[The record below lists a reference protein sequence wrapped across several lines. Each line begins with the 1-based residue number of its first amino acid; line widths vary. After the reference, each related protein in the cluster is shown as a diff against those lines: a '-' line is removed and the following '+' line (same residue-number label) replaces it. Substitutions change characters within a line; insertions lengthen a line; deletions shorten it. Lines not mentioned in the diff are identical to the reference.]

1 MRKETNG
8 SRLDPVNAFNIDRLN
23 NKNNFETGI
32 SSTIGLD
39 YSLKSNNKNFDF
51 SVAQIINEKENKKM
65 HSETSLDEKLSDLV
79 GSAKLSINNRMSLNY
94 NFALDEN
101 YNDLNY
107 NELGASFDINP
118 LKVNFDYLKEMKHI
132 GNQEYFKTKL
142 EIENTE
148 NTLLSFENKK
158 KLDY

>member
-1 MRKETNG
+1 
-8 SRLDPVNAFNIDRLN
+8 
-23 NKNNFETGI
+23 
-32 SSTIGLD
+32 
-39 YSLKSNNKNFDF
+39 
-51 SVAQIINEKENKKM
+51 
-65 HSETSLDEKLSDLV
+65 
-79 GSAKLSINNRMSLNY
+79 MSLNY

-148 NTLLSFENKK
+148 NTLLSFENKRN
-158 KLDY
+158 LITDSSEFYNLSYEYINDCLRAGLFTEGILY